1 MGAKRA
7 ALDIDVDELEGGD
20 ELVAGVGVGAS
31 VNGDLVVG
39 VAVGTGVFVAVGNT
53 TAADVGVGTGVG
65 VGSAVQATTNNMANN
80 VGITAI
86 FIIQSP
92 IRKRVIKYHY
102 SKILSSLRHYYA

>member
-1 MGAKRA
+1 MN
-7 ALDIDVDELEGGD
+7 
-20 ELVAGVGVGAS
+20 VGWG
-31 VNGDLVVG
+31 VG
-39 VAVGTGVFVAVGNT
+39 VAVGITTDVA
-53 TAADVGVGTGVG
+53 VGVGTGVG

-102 SKILSSLRHYYA
+102 SKILSSLPPYYTPKYRVGV

>member
-1 MGAKRA
+1 MF
-7 ALDIDVDELEGGD
+7 VGGGTGV
-20 ELVAGVGVGAS
+20 LVGAGVF
-31 VNGDLVVG
+31 VG